1 MNEYYEMQM
10 HQWRDL
16 ASELMEFIQ
25 YSLDL
30 TPSQERQY
38 QEIIDRY
45 NEEN

>member
-10 HQWRDL
+10 CQWRDL

-30 TPSQERQY
+30 TPSQKRQY

-45 NEEN
+45 NEES

>member
-10 HQWRDL
+10 CLWRDL

-45 NEEN
+45 NEE